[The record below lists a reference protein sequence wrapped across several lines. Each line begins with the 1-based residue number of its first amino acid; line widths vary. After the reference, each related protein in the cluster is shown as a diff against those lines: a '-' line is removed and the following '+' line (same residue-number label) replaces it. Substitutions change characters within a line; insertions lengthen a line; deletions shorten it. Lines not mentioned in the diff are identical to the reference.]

1 LDIAIALP
9 SGSWHAWAEILAMK
23 FGAICPVAL
32 HGARRRRLPKAADE
46 HTQSVA
52 PAKTR
57 FCDAVLRNGI
67 VAQIVPLPYL
77 TASFRLFRLTL

>member
-1 LDIAIALP
+1 MALA
-9 SGSWHAWAEILAMK
+9 S
-23 FGAICPVAL
+23 
-32 HGARRRRLPKAADE
+32 ADCRKPPGE
-46 HTQSVA
+46 HTHSAA

-77 TASFRLFRLTL
+77 AVSRNGGSPGAQ